1 VSHVFISHVEEDAD
15 VALGIALGLEKAG
28 FRTWC
33 YEVDCPPGPSYLLLT
48 GQAVE
53 GSSAVVLVVSADS
66 LGSNQVTSEVVRGHE
81 SGRPFIPVLRSIRH
95 VELQTRRPD
104 WRAAIGAATSVR
116 IPPEGA
122 GSIVP
127 RIVEGL
133 TALGINPGKGADSAR
148 LQEIGRELDE
158 LGLPESARLPGRQ
171 AKPAGTVPMPI
182 EEEAQRPAPAWNLP
196 PAVWRW
202 VTRSHVGPAPI
213 LGAVGLAAVIGTIV
227 LVVLLLGG
235 GDHGSRFVI
244 FPSTPGA
251 STPTVAPAH
260 LTSVATT
267 ARPSATAART
277 ARVSPTAAPI
287 LTATPGER
295 VPKVLWSFQTSFS
308 FSVASPVVVDQVAYI
323 GDSDGVYAL
332 DAATGEE
339 RWRFDAGC
347 WASAPSLKDGVIYVG
362 GTDLGADMDGY
373 YLYALDA
380 ATGEE
385 RWRFQAGGSVTSAA
399 VAGGTVYVGS
409 DDNYVYALDG
419 ATGKW
424 LWRFKAGFEGNV
436 VGFSAPAVADG
447 VVYIGGSDEYVY
459 ALDAGTG
466 ELRWRY
472 QASDGS
478 PALAVVERVVYV
490 SGWLGG
496 LDALDAGTGEVL
508 WGFGS
513 GMSGPAAASD
523 GVVYVGSNDG
533 AYAVDATTGE
543 ERWLFHTDGWFASPV
558 VVDGVVYVTSH
569 VIPGNE
575 YYIHALDTAT
585 GEERWRFQTGGT
597 ISPPAVANGIAYIAS
612 GDGYVYAL
620 DTSTLEERWV
630 PERPAESGP

>member
-15 VALGIALGLEKAG
+15 VALVIALGLEQAG

-81 SGRPFIPVLRSIRH
+81 SGRPFIPVLRGIRH
-95 VELQTRRPD
+95 VEFQTRRPD

-133 TALGINPGKGADSAR
+133 TALGIHPGKGADSAR

-213 LGAVGLAAVIGTIV
+213 LGAVGLAAAIGTIV

-235 GDHGSRFVI
+235 GDGGSSFVI

-251 STPTVAPAH
+251 NTPTVAPGH
-260 LTSVATT
+260 PTSAATT
-267 ARPSATAART
+267 ARPSATVART
-277 ARVSPTAAPI
+277 TRASPTAAPI
-287 LTATPGER
+287 STPTPDER
-295 VPKVLWSFQTSFS
+295 SPKVLWRLKTSYS
-308 FSVASPVVVDQVAYI
+308 LSPSSPAVVDQVAYI
-323 GDSDGVYAL
+323 GNTDGVYAL

-339 RWRFDAGC
+339 RWHLDTGHF
-347 WASAPSLKDGVIYVG
+347 SAPVVKDGVVYAG
-362 GTDLGADMDGY
+362 GTD
-373 YLYALDA
+373 LYALDA

-385 RWRFQAGGSVTSAA
+385 RWRFQAGGSVTSPA
-399 VAGGTVYVGS
+399 VADGTVYVGS
-409 DDNYVYALDG
+409 NDNYVYALDG

-424 LWRFKAGFEGNV
+424 LWRFKAGFEGDV
-436 VGFSAPAVADG
+436 VGFSVPAVADG
-447 VVYIGGSDEYVY
+447 VVYIGGADTYVY
-459 ALDAGTG
+459 ALDAATG
-466 ELRWRY
+466 ELRWRH
-472 QASDGS
+472 QMSDRTPHVMVAGG
-478 PALAVVERVVYV
+478 VVYV
-490 SGWLGG
+490 TEWLNG
-496 LDALDAGTGEVL
+496 LHALDAGSGEQL
-508 WGFGS
+508 WAFGTEGVS
-513 GMSGPAAASD
+513 GMEGPAAVAD
-523 GVVYVGSNDG
+523 GVVYVGSDDG
-533 AYAVDATTGE
+533 AYALDAATGE
-543 ERWLFHTDGWFASPV
+543 ERWLFRTDGWFASPAV
-558 VVDGVVYVTSH
+558 VEGVVYVTSD
-569 VIPGNE
+569 VIVGNE
-575 YYIHALDTAT
+575 YYVYALDAAT

-597 ISPPAVANGIAYIAS
+597 IASPAVAQGVVYIAS
-612 GDGYVYAL
+612 GDDYLYAL
-620 DTSTLEERWV
+620 DTTTLEERWV
-630 PERPAESGP
+630 PERPTESAP